1 MPDEVLHGR
10 TLSCVLGSSDQFS
23 AFRISFA
30 VQRERGRPSV
40 LVLVRAISKATVSD
54 EEAVVGSESSLP
66 FQQVPRLQVVNNKA
80 RNERESVIFISGLL
94 WRTLARAFGAREL

>member
-40 LVLVRAISKATVSD
+40 LVLVRAISKATVSE

-66 FQQVPRLQVVNNKA
+66 FQQVPRLQVVNKA

-94 WRTLARAFGAREL
+94 WRTLARACGAREL

>member
-66 FQQVPRLQVVNNKA
+66 FQQVPRLQVVNKA